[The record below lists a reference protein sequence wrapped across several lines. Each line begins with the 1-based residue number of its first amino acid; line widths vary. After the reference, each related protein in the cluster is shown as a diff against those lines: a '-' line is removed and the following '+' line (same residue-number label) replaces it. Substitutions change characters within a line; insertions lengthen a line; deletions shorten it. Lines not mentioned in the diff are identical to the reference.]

1 MTIEVAILDVVERLL
16 DGKTQFML
24 PNLGRAAFQIAG
36 ISNVKLLHESDC
48 ATAGT
53 IGQQIHNALGR
64 IMYSNQDRSVYW
76 LNVGGVAPYKPVM
89 VGLNTDTV
97 VFDDATAR
105 GLTSII
111 TDNIG
116 TVWSMGTR
124 SGYYGLYKRSG
135 AATWTQVLSDSSIGT
150 MYWRSSDNT
159 YYYRSYTGNWYQLAN
174 GVGTLIVAPGSVA
187 GYTNIDF
194 ADPYGNGQSRED
206 YPSFTGNNVF
216 GLTGTTGAINADG
229 STFSNLAYDPAG
241 DLWLATSFGPGNYGA
256 QVKIDDT
263 YSLLA
268 FPTINTSSIVSHHT
282 LAIYNKST
290 RIIRYIGSLPAL
302 SNFAAASSVNASH
315 LRPFAAKW
323 VDGGL
328 RIWWIGHTFAA
339 SNATSDANCGGG
351 VMRCDIAYQPNF

>member
-1 MTIEVAILDVVERLL
+1 MIDVAILDAVERLL
-16 DGKTQFML
+16 EGKTQFML
-24 PNLGRAAFQIAG
+24 PALGQTAFQITG
-36 ISNVKLLHESDC
+36 ISNVKLLHESAC

-53 IGQQIHNALGR
+53 IGQQIHNALSR

-76 LNVGGVAPYKPVM
+76 LNVGSAAPYKPVM
-89 VGLNTDTV
+89 VDLNTDTV

-116 TVWSMGTR
+116 TVWSMGSQ

-135 AATWTQVLSDSSIGT
+135 AATWTQALSDSGAGT

-159 YYYRSYTGNWYQLAN
+159 YYYRSYTSNWYQLSN
-174 GVGTLIVAPGSVA
+174 GAATLITAPGSVA
-187 GYTNIDF
+187 GYTNIGYVDN
-194 ADPYGNGQSRED
+194 YMNGQSRED
-206 YPSFTGNNVF
+206 YPSFTAGGVF
-216 GLTGTTGAINADG
+216 ARTGTTGAINADG
-229 STFSNLAYDPAG
+229 SAFTNLAYDPAG
-241 DLWLATSFGPGNYGA
+241 DLWLATSFGPSNYGA

-263 YSLLA
+263 YSLFA
-268 FPTINTSSIVSHHT
+268 FPTINTSSITSHHT

-290 RIIRYIGSLPAL
+290 RVIRYIGSLPAL
-302 SNFAAASSVNASH
+302 SNWAAASCINANH

-328 RIWWIGHTFAA
+328 RIWWIGHTYA
-339 SNATSDANCGGG
+339 ATSSVTDANCGGG